1 MTPSRPPSAFL
12 ALAALLSLS
21 GAPLRGESNFELDP
35 DRVGTRGVVEGEAWK
50 EGALTLP
57 AWPRDPDLVEWVPE
71 GPDTGLRYFIDSASL
86 RLDPSAEVVRYTL
99 IVEAPSGTRNVSYE
113 GIHCTLRGA
122 YKVYAYGI
130 DGRFD
135 RAPPADWAQIP
146 EVGSESFRDDL
157 HRHRFCVPRETQ
169 ARPVKDMIRA
179 LRGRVSATE
188 STGFQAD

>member
-1 MTPSRPPSAFL
+1 MIPSCPSAVV
-12 ALAALLSLS
+12 ALAVLLPLSCQPAL
-21 GAPLRGESNFELDP
+21 GGNNFELDP
-35 DRVGTRGVVEGEAWK
+35 DRVGTKGVVEGEAWK
-50 EGALTLP
+50 EGALSLP
-57 AWPRDPDLVEWVPE
+57 AWPRDSDLVEWVPE
-71 GPDTGLRYFIDSASL
+71 GTAADLRYFVDVANL
-86 RLDPSAEVVRYTL
+86 RLDPSGEVVRYTL
-99 IVEAPSGTRNVSYE
+99 VVQSPTGTRNVSYE

-130 DGRFD
+130 DGHFERV
-135 RAPPADWAQIP
+135 PPADWAKIEEIGQ
-146 EVGSESFRDDL
+146 ESFRDDL

>member
-1 MTPSRPPSAFL
+1 MTQSCPAALL
-12 ALAALLSLS
+12 ALAAVLTLSCRPAL
-21 GAPLRGESNFELDP
+21 GANNFELDP
-35 DRVGTRGVVEGEAWK
+35 DRVGTKDIVEGESWA

-57 AWPRDPDLVEWVPE
+57 AWPRDSDLVEWVPD
-71 GPDTGLRYFIDSASL
+71 GMDTELRYFIDSANL
-86 RLDPSAEVVRYTL
+86 RLDPSGEVVRYTL
-99 IVEAPSGTRNVSYE
+99 VIEAPSGTRNVSHE

-122 YKVYAYGI
+122 YKIYAYGI

-135 RAPPADWAQIP
+135 RVPPADWARIA
-146 EVGSESFRDDL
+146 ETGSESYRNDL